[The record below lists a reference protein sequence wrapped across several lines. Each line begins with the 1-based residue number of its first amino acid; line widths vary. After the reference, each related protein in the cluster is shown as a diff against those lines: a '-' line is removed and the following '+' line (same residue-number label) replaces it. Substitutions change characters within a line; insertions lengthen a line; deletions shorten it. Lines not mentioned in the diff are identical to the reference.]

1 MAFPNN
7 THYDINAFDGS
18 VSSDI
23 MRYAAPTDA
32 TKAELIDYSITTFS
46 EYKSALTNYVKAVYP
61 EDYTS
66 FSESDLGTMFI
77 ELFSY
82 IGSVISLKADFL
94 ANESYLPTVQ
104 SPENV
109 RKMLRLI
116 GMSLKGPTS
125 AKAEASISWRSGENP
140 AVSALSIPAANR
152 TIYTTGAGDKQA
164 VAYTIYKTDANG
176 FIEYDGSGLGDLS
189 LSSAPSTYSLNS
201 LYLLEGSLSSQT
213 GAFGRTDNNQSIELS
228 GSPVIEG
235 SIVVSS
241 SDGSVYT
248 EIENLFLASANQ
260 KVFEKEYNSDY
271 GATIKFGDGTR
282 GHKPTP
288 GGTYSVYYRTGGGER
303 GNVKSRAL
311 TLKTTATK
319 NSTAS
324 EVTLSIVNL
333 TAATGGRNAETVAH
347 AKKYAPSYFKT
358 QYRAVT
364 AEDYKAQIEAFISDA
379 GATGK
384 GITVLRRNGLGAN
397 MLDVYVLGISNS
409 ASLERASLQ
418 YKADLLTHL
427 NTLKMMT
434 DELTIVDGVIRTVD
448 LVCTVTTDISN
459 KSKEGTIRQAV
470 AKKINEQLS
479 YDNMDFGLPLNFSNL
494 TSAVLGVDNVRM
506 FTVDNFAGDIS
517 VSFNEI
523 IQLNNYEISVN
534 YV

>member
-7 THYDINAFDGS
+7 THYDIDAFDGT
-18 VSSDI
+18 VASDV

-32 TKAELIDYSITTFS
+32 AKTELIDYSITTFS
-46 EYKSALTNYVKAVYP
+46 EYKAALINYVKAVYP
-61 EDYTS
+61 DDYTS

-82 IGSVISLKADFL
+82 IGSVLSLKADFL

-116 GMSLKGPTS
+116 GMTLKGPTS
-125 AKAEASISWRSGENP
+125 AKAGASISWGSNESP
-140 AVSALSIPAANR
+140 EVTSLSIPAANR
-152 TIYTTGAGDKQA
+152 TIYSIDAGDRQPI
-164 VAYTIYKTDANG
+164 AYTLYKTDANG
-176 FIEYDGSGLGDLS
+176 FIEFDGSALGDLS
-189 LSSAPSTYSLNS
+189 LSSSSSVNSLTG
-201 LYLLEGSLSSQT
+201 LYLLEGFLSSQT
-213 GAFGRTDNNQSIELS
+213 GSFGRTDNKQSIELS

-235 SIVVSS
+235 SLIVSG

-260 KVFEKEYNSDY
+260 KVFDKEYDSDY
-271 GATIKFGDGTR
+271 KATINFGDGTR

-288 GGTYSVYYRTGGGER
+288 GNSYIVYYRVGGGER
-303 GNVKSRAL
+303 GNVPSRAL
-311 TLKTTATK
+311 VLKTTATK

-324 EVTLSIVNL
+324 EVVLSVTNL
-333 TAATGGRNAETVAH
+333 TAATGGRNAETVEH

-364 AEDYKAQIEAFISDA
+364 AEDYKAQIEAFTSDA

-384 GITVLRRNGLGAN
+384 GIAVLRRNGLGAN
-397 MLDVYVLGISNS
+397 MIDVYVLGISS
-409 ASLERASLQ
+409 AKSLERAALQ

-448 LVCTVTTDISN
+448 LVCTVTTDTFN
-459 KSKEGTIRQAV
+459 KAKEGTIRQAV

-479 YDNMDFGLPLNFSNL
+479 YNTMEFGLPLNFSDL

-506 FTVDNFAGDIS
+506 FTVDNYSGDIS

-523 IQLNNYEISVN
+523 IQLNNYEISIN